1 MKTLQILLDTLLKS
15 ISANK
20 DRHSWKMNLS
30 SLLQA
35 ANADTLVDS

>member
-1 MKTLQILLDTLLKS
+1 LTKEYS
-15 ISANK
+15 SNK

>member
-1 MKTLQILLDTLLKS
+1 MKTLQFLLDTQPKN

-20 DRHSWKMNLS
+20 DRHSWKTNLS

-35 ANADTLVDS
+35 ANADTFVDS